1 MDLPFPTHT
10 RERNSQHENEVNQK
24 VGGIYRIQERIQ
36 TYLQMQKLRTK
47 GKKTHTHRVQHD
59 YTEYSMI

>member
-24 VGGIYRIQERIQ
+24 VGGIYRIQKRIQ
-36 TYLQMQKLRTK
+36 TYLQMQQLRRK
-47 GKKTHTHRVQHD
+47 GKKKHTHI
-59 YTEYSMI
+59 EYSMITQSKV